1 MCSVHSGMING
12 SRLPAKRKS
21 GDSNRYGFC
30 ELVLLRDCVS
40 ILSVLVWFA
49 LAGGYLVV
57 QPTELGRR
65 TNWLYFCRREI
76 QILKL
81 YFFELYVFK
90 DFLFL

>member
-1 MCSVHSGMING
+1 MKIAPGESPFFH
-12 SRLPAKRKS
+12 A
-21 GDSNRYGFC
+21 
-30 ELVLLRDCVS
+30 VS
-40 ILSVLVWFA
+40 

-65 TNWLYFCRREI
+65 TNWLYFCRRKI